1 MDRLRFHSW
10 WLTVGWGLVLG
21 VVYSSLTPNP
31 VDVSPLVLGDKL
43 AHFGAYLVLML
54 WFAQLYARRRH
65 RIIAG
70 WLVLL
75 GVVLEVVQGGLGYRT
90 FDLADMLANALG
102 VVAAWWLAATPLG
115 HGLRRGEARW
125 LARGGRLR

>member
-1 MDRLRFHSW
+1 MERLRFHCW
-10 WLTVGWGLVLG
+10 WLTVGWLLVLG

-90 FDLADMLANALG
+90 FDLADMLANTLG
-102 VVAAWWLAATPLG
+102 VVTAWWLAATSLG
-115 HGLRRGEARW
+115 HWLRRCEARW
-125 LARGGRLR
+125 L